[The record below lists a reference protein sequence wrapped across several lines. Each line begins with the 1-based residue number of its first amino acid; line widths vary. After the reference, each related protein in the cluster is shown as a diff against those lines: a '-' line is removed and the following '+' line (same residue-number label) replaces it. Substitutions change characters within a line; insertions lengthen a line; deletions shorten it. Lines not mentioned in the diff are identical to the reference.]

1 MQLRGGLASPR
12 LLFSCPMASA
22 PSSVE
27 SENKHL
33 TSLDGQSAD
42 VAAEKLERLR
52 QLLPEAFAEGK
63 LNVNRLRRLLGE
75 DAHVGEER
83 YELNWP
89 GKAEA
94 YREIQR
100 RTTATLVP
108 DRAGSRHFEE
118 AGNIFI
124 EGENLEVLRVLQ
136 KSYFGKVKM
145 IFIDPP
151 YNTGKDSFVYPDDYT
166 ERRAD
171 YEKRAQI
178 TDQSGFLKKG
188 SLWRENSREN
198 GQYHSAWLSMMLPR
212 LYLSRNLLR
221 DDGVIFVAIDDHEV
235 TNLRQLLDELY
246 GEENFVASVIWQKKY
261 SPQNDAKWFSAMH
274 DYVLVY
280 AKNKELW
287 RPYLL
292 ERTAEMNARYT
303 NPDNDAR
310 GPWKPGDFLVKTYS
324 ADYDYPITTPSGRV
338 VQPPSGSCW
347 RTSKVNFQKLVDDNR
362 ISFGKDGSNIPAVK
376 RFLSEVKQG
385 ITPATLWFRGDV
397 GDNQEA
403 TKEVRDLF
411 HGLPFDTPKPTRLIK
426 RMLELS
432 TRPNEHHV
440 VLDFFAGSGTTAHAV
455 LAKNVEDGGNRTFIC
470 VQLPETV
477 DKNSGAAKLGYENIA
492 DVSKARLHKAAEA
505 LKAEAAKSALRQPG
519 AETLG
524 FRCYRLTNTHFKVW
538 QEQPASKAT
547 LLQQLELFTNSL
559 EDAPADPEA
568 LLTEICLKAGKPL
581 TLNPTKIH
589 ARPDVYQIDSALCLA
604 LGTLNAAALAV
615 IVAVAPKELVVMGRD
630 YNTRN
635 GDVELSNLRF
645 RLREASI
652 EFTIL

>member
-1 MQLRGGLASPR
+1 
-12 LLFSCPMASA
+12 MASS
-22 PSSVE
+22 PSSIDL
-27 SENKHL
+27 ENKPVTNL
-33 TSLDGQSAD
+33 NGESLD
-42 VAAEKLERLR
+42 VVAEKLAQLR

-63 LNVNRLRRLLGE
+63 LDVNKLRLVLGE
-75 DAHVGEER
+75 NAQVGEER

-94 YREIQR
+94 YREVQR

-108 DRAGSRHFEE
+108 DQEGSLNFEKTE
-118 AGNIFI
+118 NIFI

-188 SLWRENSREN
+188 NLWRENTPEN
-198 GQYHSAWLSMMLPR
+198 GQYHSAWLSMMMPR

-221 DDGVIFVAIDDHEV
+221 EDGIIFVSIDDNEV

-310 GPWKPGDFLVKTYS
+310 GPWKSGDFLVKTYS

-338 VQPPSGSCW
+338 VNPPSGSCW
-347 RTSKVNFQKLVDDNR
+347 RTSKANFQKLVADNR

-385 ITPATLWFRGDV
+385 ITPSTLWFRGDV

-411 HGLPFDTPKPTRLIK
+411 NGLPFDTPKPTRLIK

-432 TRPNEHHV
+432 TRPNEHHI

-455 LAKNVEDGGNRTFIC
+455 LAQNVEDGGNRTFIC

-477 DKNSGAAKLGYENIA
+477 DLNSGAAKLGYQNIA
-492 DVSKARLHKAAEA
+492 DVSKARIQKAAEA
-505 LKAEAAKSALRQPG
+505 LKADAAKSSLHPTT
-519 AETLG
+519 ETLG
-524 FRCYRLTNTHFKVW
+524 FRSYRLADTHFRVW
-538 QEQPASKAT
+538 HEQPASKAT
-547 LLQQLELFTNSL
+547 LLQQLELFTDSL
-559 EDAPADPEA
+559 EDTPVDDET

-581 TLNPTKIH
+581 TLNPTKLYDG
-589 ARPDVYQIDSALCLA
+589 PNVYRIDSALCLV
-604 LGTLNAAALAV
+604 LGALNAAALAV
-615 IVAVAPKELVVMGRD
+615 IVETAPKELVVMGRD

-635 GDVELSNLRF
+635 GDVELSNIRF
-645 RLREASI
+645 RLRDAGI